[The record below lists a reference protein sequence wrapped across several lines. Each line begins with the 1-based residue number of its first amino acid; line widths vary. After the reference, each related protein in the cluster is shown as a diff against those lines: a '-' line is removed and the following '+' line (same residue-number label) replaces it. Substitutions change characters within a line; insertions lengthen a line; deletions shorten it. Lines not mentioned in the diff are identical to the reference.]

1 MARLQG
7 KTAFITGG
15 ASGIGRAAAIL
26 FAQEGARVVI
36 ADILLSAA
44 EDVAHEAA
52 KAGADCGG
60 AAIALRTDVTEPDSW
75 QESLAQAVNHF
86 GPLHV
91 LYNNAGGS
99 TQIDDTAVDV
109 PLEEFW
115 RAIKLDLFGTFLG
128 CRFGIP
134 ELIKAGGG
142 SVINMSSNVALMGF
156 PGRDA
161 YTAAKGGV
169 AAITRSLAVSY
180 AAQKVRV
187 NAIAPS
193 VTQTPRVIA
202 LMAANAA
209 VARIGAQHLLGLGE
223 PMDVAYAALY
233 LASDESRITTGTI
246 MRVDSG
252 ITIS

>member
-1 MARLQG
+1 M
-7 KTAFITGG
+7 
-15 ASGIGRAAAIL
+15 
-26 FAQEGARVVI
+26 
-36 ADILLSAA
+36 
-44 EDVAHEAA
+44 
-52 KAGADCGG
+52 
-60 AAIALRTDVTEPDSW
+60 
-75 QESLAQAVNHF
+75 N
-86 GPLHV
+86 
-91 LYNNAGGS
+91 
-99 TQIDDTAVDV
+99 V

-134 ELIKAGGG
+134 ELIRAGGG
-142 SVINMSSNVALMGF
+142 SIINMASNVALMGF

-180 AAQKVRV
+180 APQKVRV

-193 VTQTPRVIA
+193 VTQTPRVVS
-202 LMAANAA
+202 LMAANAS
-209 VARIGAQHLLGLGE
+209 VARIGARHLLGLGE
-223 PMDVAYAALY
+223 PMDVAYAAIY

-246 MRVDSG
+246 LRVDSG

>member
-1 MARLQG
+1 MPRLTG
-7 KTAFITGG
+7 KTAFITGA

-26 FAQEGARVVI
+26 FAAEGAKVVI
-36 ADILLSAA
+36 ADIALDAA
-44 EDVAHEAA
+44 EAVAQEACA
-52 KAGADCGG
+52 AATNGG
-60 AAIALRTDVTEPDSW
+60 AAIALRTDVTEPESW
-75 QESLAQAVNHF
+75 QQSLATAVSHF

-91 LYNNAGGS
+91 IYNNAGGS
-99 TQIDDTAVDV
+99 TQVDATAVDV

-134 ELIKAGGG
+134 ELIKSGGG
-142 SVINMSSNVALMGF
+142 SVINMASNVALMGF
-156 PGRDA
+156 PGRDS

-180 AAQKVRV
+180 APQKIRV

-193 VTQTPRVIA
+193 VTQTPRVVA
-202 LMAANAA
+202 LMAANAG
-209 VARIGAQHLLGLGE
+209 VARIGARHLLGLGE
-223 PMDVAYAALY
+223 PMDVAYAAIY

-246 MRVDSG
+246 LRVDSG